1 MKEERRGSSKI
12 ALGRENQSQTAT
24 EEDDGDWTRE
34 DDDRTEGACICTLTK
49 PSGRKPMHVD

>member
-1 MKEERRGSSKI
+1 MKEERRGSSK
-12 ALGRENQSQTAT
+12 LPWVENQSQTAT

-49 PSGRKPMHVD
+49 SSGRKPMHVD